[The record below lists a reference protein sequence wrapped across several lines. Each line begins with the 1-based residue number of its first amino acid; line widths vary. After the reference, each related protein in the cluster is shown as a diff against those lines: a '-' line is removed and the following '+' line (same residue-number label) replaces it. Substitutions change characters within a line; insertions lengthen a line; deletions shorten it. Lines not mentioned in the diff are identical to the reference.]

1 LSETESATASVS
13 AADEVELVDGR
24 IEPRDRGLAYGDGL
38 FETMR
43 WSAGRVPLLDRHFAR
58 LAEGARR
65 LGISLPDLA
74 DLGAAIAGAAPAD
87 GDAVVKL
94 VVTRGAGSRGYGLP
108 KDAVPTAFALI
119 EPWMPRVPADPEG
132 LSLVWCRTQ
141 LAAQPAL
148 AGIKHL
154 NRLEQVLAR
163 AEWDDPAIDEGLLCD
178 PSGHVVCATAA
189 NLFAVIDGR
198 LWTPDVSHSG
208 VAGVARG
215 VLLDERVL
223 GAEVRPIARA
233 VLESADEIFLT
244 NALAGVRP
252 VVRLGTRRL
261 KPGEVTRAAVAVL
274 ARLGLRSGWAW

>member
-1 LSETESATASVS
+1 MSLVPIAG
-13 AADEVELVDGR
+13 LVDGR
-24 IEPRDRGLAYGDGL
+24 LDPRDRGLAYGDGL

-43 WSAGRVPLLDRHFAR
+43 WSAGRVPLLDRHLAR

-65 LGISLPDLA
+65 LGIRLPDFA
-74 DLGAAIAGAAPAD
+74 GLGTSIAGVAPAE

-94 VVTRGAGSRGYGLP
+94 VVTRGVGGRGYAP
-108 KDAVPTAFALI
+108 PQHAMPTAFAWV
-119 EPWMPRVPADPEG
+119 EPWTPRTSADPEG
-132 LSLVWCRTQ
+132 LSLVWCRMR
-141 LAAQPAL
+141 LAVQPAL
-148 AGIKHL
+148 AGLKHL

-198 LWTPDVSHSG
+198 LVTPDVSHAG

-215 VLLDERVL
+215 VLLDDPAL
-223 GAEVRPIARA
+223 GALVRPIAREA
-233 VLESADEIFLT
+233 LESADELFLS

-252 VVRLGTRRL
+252 VARLGTRRWR
-261 KPGEVTRAAVAVL
+261 PGAAARAAVAVL
-274 ARLGLRSGWAW
+274 ARHGLESGWTR